1 MKKLIAFTL
10 CFAAIFQISAKTKEK
25 TKSAASTSTLQK
37 GEFIN
42 KNIKERELSTKLQE
56 YSSDLKDIEDPKFFM
71 IKYSSASTASWG
83 CHDPKLFQD
92 DDGTFYV
99 YSTGW
104 AQGAELR
111 SSKDLIH
118 WTKHTNSPFWTPRD
132 TSQRYRRMRWDDDFL
147 KWAGYQTNSGEAY
160 GTYLY
165 SPSAS
170 PNSWAPTVI
179 KQDGKYYMFHGIITD
194 CLTASSS
201 LHPAAIITLAI
212 SDNPKGPFIPAKEYD
227 SSTYKQST
235 LVRYVW
241 TNEKAQNSQIGYSG
255 SYNSAGENWSNGFGT
270 IDPEIIYDIDKGIPK
285 VFNVNG
291 TDCYAITYGS
301 WKGGIALVYVDAK
314 TFKPV
319 AVTSGKSSFNGIE
332 YKTGEI
338 MDAPLDS
345 IPGNS
350 GILLA
355 GGSGAA
361 YEGAQV
367 IYSSK
372 YDFYYVFVSMGYLDK
387 EYRVGVGRSKNLEG
401 PYLDTSGQNMKFED
415 NASASAYHAIGGKII
430 GAYQLGNDY
439 GFKSPGGQSILRSND
454 GKILFACHTRTA
466 YLPNH
471 LFTLQVRELH
481 FNKEGWPL
489 LNMNEFCGRNDF
501 TETITIKDFEGNY
514 DLIVTQRSSNAQ
526 VDGTAALSKKI
537 SIDGEGKITGAY
549 KGTISLEEDGFSI
562 SVDLGQNKI
571 FYGFANKTLASA
583 RKDTSSS
590 EKMQTLTFTAL
601 CTQKGDFEGEYIFAN
616 KN

>member
-1 MKKLIAFTL
+1 MKKFFAFTL
-10 CFAAIFQISAKTKEK
+10 CFFALFQISAKAKSKSTK
-25 TKSAASTSTLQK
+25 TGPILQK
-37 GEFIN
+37 GEYIN
-42 KNIKERELSTKLQE
+42 KSIKERELSQKIQE
-56 YSSDLKDIEDPKFFM
+56 YSPDVKDADSSKFFM

-104 AQGAELR
+104 SKGAELR

-118 WTKHTNSPFWTPRD
+118 WTKHTNSPLWNPSD
-132 TSQRYRRMRWDDDFL
+132 ISQRYRHMLWDDDFL
-147 KWAGYQTNSGEAY
+147 KWVGYQTNSGEAY
-160 GTYLY
+160 GTSLYL
-165 SPSAS
+165 PSAS

-179 KQDGKYYMFHGIITD
+179 KQNGKYYMFHGIITD
-194 CLTASSS
+194 CLTSSSS

-212 SDNPKGPFIPAKEYD
+212 SDSPKGPFVPAKDYD

-241 TNEKAQNSQIGYSG
+241 TNEKAQNSQIGYNS
-255 SYNSAGENWSNGFGT
+255 SYNSAGANWSNGFGT
-270 IDPEIIYDIDKGIPK
+270 IDPEIIYDIDTGTPK
-285 VFNVNG
+285 IFDVDG
-291 TDCYAITYGS
+291 TECYGITYGS
-301 WKGGIALVYVDAK
+301 WKGGIALVYVDSK

-319 AVTSGKSSFNGIE
+319 ASTAGKSSFNGLE
-332 YKTGEI
+332 YKRGEI

-350 GILLA
+350 GLLLA

-415 NASASAYHAIGGKII
+415 DFSASSYHAVGGKII

-454 GKILFACHTRTA
+454 GKILFAAHSRTA

-471 LFTLQVRELH
+471 LFTLQVREMH

-489 LNMNEFCGRNDF
+489 LNINEFSGKDDF
-501 TETITIKDFEGNY
+501 SEKISIKDFEGKY
-514 DLIVTQRSSNAQ
+514 DVIISQRDANAQ
-526 VDGTAALSKKI
+526 VDGTATLSKKI
-537 SIDGEGKITGAY
+537 TVDGEGKISGDYTGLL
-549 KGTISLEEDGFSI
+549 SLEEDGSSI
-562 SVDLGQNKI
+562 SVDLGKDKV
-571 FYGFANKTLASA
+571 FYGFASKTLDPA
-583 RKDTSSS
+583 RKDSSS
-590 EKMQTLTFTAL
+590 IEKMQTLTFTAL
-601 CTQKGDFEGEYIFAN
+601 CTQKGDFAGEYIFAN